1 MKKLCVY
8 LFLSFVFTCLVFAH
22 DDPTIILPDP
32 DKILSITDMGQPNA
46 PVHCFGKA
54 ESYVTPYKGDK
65 TKISSW
71 VEDDGLKVKNMSD
84 KTIVRMKIESIQS
97 NTKGQGGPA
106 YRDLDFRLPKS
117 RPPLKPGE
125 TYEWP
130 YKIGAWQMV
139 GVTTTMSPAEYQ
151 STPIFP
157 AVVKAHVMLVVFE
170 DGTTYE
176 EPKYDG
182 DWPLEP

>member
-1 MKKLCVY
+1 VKTLTAYLVVYFTLVCVG
-8 LFLSFVFTCLVFAH
+8 FAH

-32 DKILSITDMGQPNA
+32 DKILSIADMGQPNA

-84 KTIVRMKIESIQS
+84 KTIVRMKIETIQS

-106 YRDLDFRLPKS
+106 YRDLDFRLPKITSSIEARRNLRMAVQNRRLANGRSHNNHVTSGVPKHANLPCRGEGS
-117 RPPLKPGE
+117 R
-125 TYEWP
+125 Y
-130 YKIGAWQMV
+130 V
-139 GVTTTMSPAEYQ
+139 GC
-151 STPIFP
+151 F
-157 AVVKAHVMLVVFE
+157 
-170 DGTTYE
+170 
-176 EPKYDG
+176 
-182 DWPLEP
+182 